1 MQMAL
6 MIGLTTSVVLLLVTI
21 RIYEKRIEQLQDDLN
36 WAIERRAARLRH
48 PSVRGQR

>member
-1 MQMAL
+1 MELAL
-6 MIGLTTSVVLLLVTI
+6 MIGLTASVVLLLITI
-21 RIYEKRIEQLQDDLN
+21 RIYEKRIEQMQADRN